1 MTDFVCT
8 TAINKLLQLKK
19 RVRIVQGG
27 TSAGK
32 TYGILPIL
40 IDTAIKNNGIE
51 ISVVSETL
59 PHLRK
64 GAMRDFLKIM
74 EQLNR
79 FRPECWNK
87 SANTYKFTNG
97 SFIEFFSADSQAK
110 VRGPRRDILYVNEC
124 NNIDFETYSQ
134 LAIRTRQQIWL
145 DYNPTHEFWAN
156 TELTDSD
163 CEQIILTYKDNESL
177 SNVIVKEIEKA
188 RQKAFYDENSGDLFN
203 EHNIKSAYWAN
214 WWKVYGLGLV
224 GSVQG
229 VVFSN
234 WQTCDNIPEEAK
246 LLGCGLDFGFA
257 QDPSAL
263 VAIYR
268 YNGEIYVRELCYQ
281 QGMTNQDIANHLNSL
296 GLDKSTLIVADCAE
310 PKSIAE
316 INRYGFHLQPCTKG
330 ADSIKFGID
339 ILQQQKL
346 KITKDST
353 NLINELRNYTWETDK
368 QGAMTG
374 RPIDA
379 YNHLIDALRYI
390 AVRCLSL
397 SRSSGGVR
405 GAIAF

>member
-8 TAINKLLQLKK
+8 TAIERLLMMRK

-40 IDTAIKNNGIE
+40 IDTAIRNNGIE

-79 FRPECWNK
+79 FRPDCWNK
-87 SANTYKFTNG
+87 SANTYKFPNG

-110 VRGPRRDILYVNEC
+110 VRGPRRDVLYINEC

-134 LAIRTRQQIWL
+134 LAIRTRSTIWL

-156 TELTDSD
+156 TELNDEDT
-163 CEQIILTYKDNESL
+163 ERIILTYKDNESL
-177 SNVIVKEIEKA
+177 SDTIVREIEKA
-188 RQKAFYDENSGDLFN
+188 RQKAFYDETAGDLFN
-203 EHNIKSAYWAN
+203 EQNIKSAYWAN
-214 WWKVYGLGLV
+214 WWKVYGLGEV

-234 WQTCDNIPEEAK
+234 WQTVTNVPKDAQ
-246 LLGCGLDFGFA
+246 LLGCGLDFGFST
-257 QDPSAL
+257 D
-263 VAIYR
+263 VTAIVSVYR
-268 YNGEIYVRELCYQ
+268 YDGEIYVRELCYQ
-281 QGMTNQDIANHLNSL
+281 TGMTNQDIAQFLKSL
-296 GLDKSTLIVADCAE
+296 QIQPNTLIVADCAE

-330 ADSIKFGID
+330 ADSINFGID
-339 ILQQQKL
+339 TLQQYKL
-346 KITKDST
+346 NVTEESI
-353 NLINELRNYTWETDK
+353 NLIKELRNYTWETDK
-368 QGAMTG
+368 TGAKTG
-374 RPIDA
+374 KPIDA

-390 AVRCLSL
+390 GIRVLAKQHNTTAKGIKVR
-397 SRSSGGVR
+397 
-405 GAIAF
+405 